1 MGLRCWQA
9 READRARTDGSA
21 AAVLAGREDGAW
33 TVLLCWEGNGARTA
47 ARGGRGGEWGY
58 CAGLTWECRG

>member
-21 AAVLAGREDGAW
+21 AAVLAGRGDGAW
-33 TVLLCWEGNGARTA
+33 TVLLCWEGNWARTA
-47 ARGGRGGEWGY
+47 ARGGRGGE
-58 CAGLTWECRG
+58 

>member
-21 AAVLAGREDGAW
+21 AAVLAGREDGGVDGAA
-33 TVLLCWEGNGARTA
+33 VL
-47 ARGGRGGEWGY
+47 GGE
-58 CAGLTWECRG
+58 RGENCCEGRQGR